1 MKPLKIFL
9 LLTLFSIAS
18 AQNFWNTPPDKVPKK
33 PVKELT
39 FIAYYFNKAVM
50 NNIYA
55 RNDFLKGQ
63 VVGRLFGGNTTNTS
77 SAESFYFEQRL
88 LPFFIYQ
95 PKLFDGRAILRA
107 SFEIDWTWGDAAYG
121 VGGNFGS
128 AFNGDQVNLQTQNV
142 ELELIPRKGW
152 AVNLGLQR
160 LFDTPYNPYR
170 TFFKTMTLTGY
181 RLAYWGSDAVGIT
194 VRHDRDFNR
203 FKAGYYQLYENN
215 IEQKDDVAL
224 WEGMYEQDL
233 TKTWRQGFSFWYLQD
248 RASGEGGISI
258 LGQGLNSLLTDY
270 NGVFRFNTIGSQKY
284 KADIFWIGT
293 FWNRNAEFNLGRFG
307 LSGFINVN
315 LGRVQVRQSDNW
327 KKLADINGIAAN
339 LRAGYRYGQTSRD
352 AVEANFIFSSGDDNG
367 LSDNKYQGVITGNT
381 WGSPGAIFIST
392 GSFLL
397 FPHGNVVNRYVA
409 LVPDLSNMGRGLLG
423 GTMNFQKAFIPNKLY
438 AKAGLAIGSAL
449 SAPTGGG
456 NLIGYEANLMLGY
469 KLGVF
474 MNLELTAAHAWLG
487 DFYKSRQVNGNQPS
501 KPHDPWT
508 LFLSFKW
515 LMF

>member
-1 MKPLKIFL
+1 MKSLKIL
-9 LLTLFSIAS
+9 LLVFVGFSLYG
-18 AQNFWNTPPDKVPKK
+18 QNLWNTPLEKPPKK

-107 SFEIDWTWGDAAYG
+107 SFEIDWTWGDASYG

-128 AFNGDQVNLQTQNV
+128 AFSADQVNLQTQNI
-142 ELELIPRKGW
+142 ELELIPKKHW
-152 AVNLGLQR
+152 AINLGLQR

-170 TFFKTMTLTGY
+170 TFFETMTLTGY
-181 RLAYWGSDAVGIT
+181 RLAYWGSDAVGISI
-194 VRHDRDFNR
+194 RHDNDFNR

-224 WEGMYEQDL
+224 WEMMYEQDI
-233 TKTWRQGFSFWYLQD
+233 TKTWRQGFSLWYVQD
-248 RASGEGGISI
+248 RASGEGGVSI
-258 LGQGLNSLLTDY
+258 LGQGLNSLLNDY

-284 KADIFWIGT
+284 KADLFWLGT
-293 FWNRNAEFNLGRFG
+293 FWSRNPEFKLGRFAT
-307 LSGFINVN
+307 SGFINAN
-315 LGRVQVRQSDNW
+315 LGKVSLRNNSKW
-327 KKLADINGIAAN
+327 KKLADVAGFAAN
-339 LRAGYRYGQTSRD
+339 LRLGYRYGQTRWD
-352 AVEANFIFSSGDDNG
+352 AIESDVIFSSADENG
-367 LSDNKYQGVITGNT
+367 LSDGKYQGVITGNT
-381 WGSPGAIFIST
+381 WGSPGAIFISS
-392 GSFLL
+392 GSYLL
-397 FPHGNVVNRYVA
+397 FPHGNVVNRYIS
-409 LVPDLSNMGRGLLG
+409 LVPDLSNMGRGLIG
-423 GTMNFQKAFIPNKLY
+423 GTLNFKKAWIPNKLY
-438 AKAGLAIGSAL
+438 TKTGLAVGSAF

-456 NLIGYEANLMLGY
+456 NLIGYEANVMVGY
-469 KLGVF
+469 QAGVF
-474 MNLELTAAHAWLG
+474 MNLELTAARAWLG
-487 DFYKSRQVNGNQPS
+487 DFYESTQVNGNQS
-501 KPHDPWT
+501 GKPHDPWT
-508 LFLSFKW
+508 VFLAFKW